1 MRTITLLLMG
11 TALVAMGWAS
21 MRSAAASVPLP
32 AARSV
37 LEQIGLTSW
46 LSLEQQRSATVI
58 ANTAR
63 KYGGA
68 YWIPLAQALIANA
81 KAESDLDPGALGDGG
96 ASYGLFQLHTKAGAG
111 ADAIKAGW
119 SAASLLTAEANAE
132 YFIGQVVMRVV
143 PLSMDADELTRLICI
158 RAERPTDA
166 LRKAEERV
174 RIRRSM
180 FQA

>member
-11 TALVAMGWAS
+11 TSLIAIGWAS
-21 MRSAAASVPLP
+21 TRTASAYVPLP
-32 AARSV
+32 AARSI
-37 LEQIGLTSW
+37 LEQIGLTAW
-46 LSLEQQRSATVI
+46 LSYDQQQAATTI

-63 KYGGA
+63 KYGGS

-81 KAESDLDPGALGDGG
+81 KAESNLDPRAIGDGG

-119 SAASLLTAEANAE
+119 SAASLLTSEANAE

-143 PLSMDADELTRLICI
+143 PMSLDADELTRQICI

-180 FQA
+180 FA